1 MAKKKKPPAKVH
13 KAKHATAKKHRPLA
27 AAKRQAS
34 KPAKKAKPAA
44 ASAKP
49 IAGGSRPIPAGGRP
63 AMRSSWL
70 DETSNA
76 PLIEKQARRLNSF
89 LEAMADGKIDGHEIA
104 AQEARL
110 VKLMKEV
117 EPTLDAATHAK
128 VTQLL
133 CELTAY
139 DVMQWTHSLELAR
152 PKTVFQ
158 G

>member
-1 MAKKKKPPAKVH
+1 MAKKKKPQAKIQ
-13 KAKHATAKKHRPLA
+13 KAKSASAKKKRPLA
-27 AAKRQAS
+27 AAKRPA
-34 KPAKKAKPAA
+34 KPAKKAKPA
-44 ASAKP
+44 S
-49 IAGGSRPIPAGGRP
+49 AGGRPMPASGRP

-70 DETSNA
+70 DEASNTT
-76 PLIEKQARRLNSF
+76 LIERQARRLNSF
-89 LEAMADGKIDGHEIA
+89 LEAMADGKIDDHEIV

-110 VKLMKEV
+110 VKLMKEI

-139 DVMQWTHSLELAR
+139 DLMQVLHSMEMAR

>member
-1 MAKKKKPPAKVH
+1 MAKKKKPQAKVQ
-13 KAKHATAKKHRPLA
+13 KAKRATAKKQRPMA
-27 AAKRQAS
+27 AAKRPAA
-34 KPAKKAKPAA
+34 KPAKKARPVA

-49 IAGGSRPIPAGGRP
+49 AAGGSKP

-70 DETSNA
+70 DEASNT
-76 PLIEKQARRLNSF
+76 PVIEKQARRLNSF
-89 LEAMADGKIDGHEIA
+89 LEAMADGKIDDHEIV

-139 DVMQWTHSLELAR
+139 DLMQVLHSMEMAR